1 VKSREL
7 RRLFFAGLLSG
18 LKVVWPILSGLLGV
32 ILALGI
38 VIGLLED
45 WPLLDAIYFAFV
57 SGLTIGYGDLV
68 PTRPLSR
75 VLAIGIGLTGVLLV
89 GLIVA
94 IGVRALERASKGHLV
109 ESGLDV
115 REQEKKR
122 FFEFADRLARSRDP
136 EEQKRLKDD
145 LARMTFGE

>member
-1 VKSREL
+1 MHPREL
-7 RRLFFAGLLSG
+7 RRLFFTELLSG
-18 LKVVWPILSGLLGV
+18 MKVAWPILFGLLGV
-32 ILALGI
+32 MVALGI

-45 WPLLDAIYFAFV
+45 WTLLDAIYFAFV

-94 IGVRALERASKGHLV
+94 LGVRALERASKGPH
-109 ESGLDV
+109 
-115 REQEKKR
+115 
-122 FFEFADRLARSRDP
+122 
-136 EEQKRLKDD
+136 EEP
-145 LARMTFGE
+145 

>member
-1 VKSREL
+1 MKPSEL
-7 RRLFFAGLLSG
+7 RRQFFAELLTG
-18 LKVVWPILSGLLGV
+18 IKVAWPILFGLLGV
-32 ILALGI
+32 MVALGI

-45 WPLLDAIYFAFV
+45 WTLLDAVYFAFV

-94 IGVRALERASKGHLV
+94 LGVRALERASKQDL
-109 ESGLDV
+109 
-115 REQEKKR
+115 
-122 FFEFADRLARSRDP
+122 
-136 EEQKRLKDD
+136 EEQ
-145 LARMTFGE
+145 

>member
-1 VKSREL
+1 MKPSEL
-7 RRLFFAGLLSG
+7 RRQFFAELVTGI
-18 LKVVWPILSGLLGV
+18 KVAWPILFGLLGV
-32 ILALGI
+32 MVALGI

-45 WPLLDAIYFAFV
+45 WTVLDGVYFAFV

-94 IGVRALERASKGHLV
+94 LGVRALDRASKQQL
-109 ESGLDV
+109 
-115 REQEKKR
+115 
-122 FFEFADRLARSRDP
+122 
-136 EEQKRLKDD
+136 EEQ
-145 LARMTFGE
+145 

>member
-1 VKSREL
+1 MKPREL
-7 RRLFFAGLLSG
+7 RRLFFAELLSG
-18 LKVVWPILSGLLGV
+18 MNVVWPILSGLLGV
-32 ILALGI
+32 MLALGI

-57 SGLTIGYGDLV
+57 SGLTIGYGDFV

-94 IGVRALERASKGHLV
+94 IGVRALAGER
-109 ESGLDV
+109 
-115 REQEKKR
+115 
-122 FFEFADRLARSRDP
+122 FEAPPRRAIAFS
-136 EEQKRLKDD
+136 
-145 LARMTFGE
+145 